1 MSQPQPSL
9 TTEKRKLREAMLARR
24 MQIPHPAMVQAG
36 EAMGRHFADHPVLA
50 FAPSFAGY
58 IAMRSEPD
66 ITSIFR
72 LMARFHKQMALP
84 CVTPQKTL
92 VFREW
97 KPGETLVRH
106 TLGMQEPTAEAP
118 EIIPAIVLVP
128 LLAFDSGGGRLGY
141 GGGYYDRTMVQLRAD
156 GMPPLFIG
164 VAYSSQE
171 VEQVPMEPQDGRLD
185 GIMTELGVSMF

>member
-1 MSQPQPSL
+1 MNQPESTIAL
-9 TTEKRKLREAMLARR
+9 EKRKLRQAMTAKR
-24 MQIPHPAMVQAG
+24 MQLPQAAMVQAG
-36 EAMGRHFADHPVLA
+36 DAMGRHFADHPILA

-58 IAMRSEPD
+58 MAMRSEPD
-66 ITSIFR
+66 ISSIFR
-72 LMARFHKQMALP
+72 AMARYHKQMALP

-97 KPGETLVRH
+97 QPGDTLVRH
-106 TLGMQEPTAEAP
+106 PLGMQEPVADAP

-141 GGGYYDRTMVQLRAD
+141 GGGYYDRTMQALREG

-164 VAYSSQE
+164 VAYSLQE

-185 GIMTELGVSMF
+185 GIMTELGVSIF